1 MNQLFLV
8 RCLKSFCMDSESVQL
23 KGLAVLLPHIL
34 RACSDVWVNP
44 MISSRNEVLEYLNNV
59 DTLKILSC
67 YCNAY
72 SAQHTIWLNSVTQIQ
87 MPLPH
92 ILCPCS
98 QGWIQLYDSKDN
110 LFLYC
115 LCNTDYVP
123 FKIDTFFSDQSSKF
137 VWFCSILVYV
147 FDHGGT
153 GWIKLWCSLNSASY
167 PSYTRQAYDHNC
179 HWGVSWVESFPGWC
193 SF

>member
-1 MNQLFLV
+1 MESKSV
-8 RCLKSFCMDSESVQL
+8 RL
-23 KGLAVLLPHIL
+23 KGLTVLLPHIL
-34 RACSDVWVNP
+34 RLCSDVWVNP
-44 MISSRNEVLEYLNNV
+44 MISFEELSFREFEQH
-59 DTLKILSC
+59 TLKILSC

-92 ILCPCS
+92 ILCPC
-98 QGWIQLYDSKDN
+98 SKDN

-147 FDHGGT
+147 FDLGAT

-167 PSYTRQAYDHNC
+167 PSYTKQTYDHNC